1 MRLRHIPPAVVADK
15 DGRDGNRA
23 LAGTREIAKALRLPR
38 SALGYPAP
46 AAIRRAKAAVM
57 SRVIR
62 DSRRRGTR
70 PARGSTEPPPPGW
83 EVAASGLLDRIS
95 DGTAADLPVVSVARL
110 AAGFGVTGEAAAYA
124 LRVLAAAG
132 IVVRQPDLTF
142 RIAYAFHLPRIGKP
156 ADTRLWV
163 QMANSIL
170 AAIELGL
177 LEPGKPVL
185 TVRAL
190 ASCWDTSREP
200 VSKAYRELAWLGY
213 LAKIPGHRYTV
224 ASGIIAEQLP
234 ADRCAGPTA
243 AEPSGRGR
251 P

>member
-1 MRLRHIPPAVVADK
+1 M
-15 DGRDGNRA
+15 
-23 LAGTREIAKALRLPR
+23 AGAQEIGKTLRLPR
-38 SALGYPAP
+38 SALGYPVP
-46 AAIRRAKAAVM
+46 AAARRTRAAVM

-70 PARGSTEPPPPGW
+70 PGHGRTEPAPPGW
-83 EVAASGLLDRIS
+83 EAAASGLLDCIS
-95 DGTAADLPVVSVARL
+95 DGTAADLPVLSVAGL
-110 AAGFGVTGEAAAYA
+110 AAGFGVTGEAAEYA
-124 LRVLAAAG
+124 LRVLAVAG

-142 RIAYAFHLPRIGKP
+142 HIAYACHLPRIGKP
-156 ADTRLWV
+156 ADSRIWV

-190 ASCWDTSREP
+190 ASCWDASREP

-224 ASGIIAEQLP
+224 ASGITAERLP
-234 ADRCAGPTA
+234 GRCAGPA
-243 AEPSGRGR
+243 AAASCGGGR